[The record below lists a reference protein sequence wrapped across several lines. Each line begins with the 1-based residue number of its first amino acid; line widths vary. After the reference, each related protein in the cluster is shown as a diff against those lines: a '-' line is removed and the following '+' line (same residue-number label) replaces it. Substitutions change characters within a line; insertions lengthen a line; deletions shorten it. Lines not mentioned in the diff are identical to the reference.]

1 MINLHFQAQGE
12 TIRVDHGYALF
23 SAISRCLGKEF
34 HPPNRDI
41 RRASAISSCLGEKYH
56 HKKRDVRLALIRGR
70 YAGDGLLK
78 LLPSSRITFRLPSE
92 KVALYINL
100 SGKTLDLVGH
110 KVRVGV
116 PKSQGLVPATALY
129 AHLVT
134 TKSGLERNRFEKEI
148 QRQLDEQGCQ
158 GRVSIGKR
166 RTFSIHGKKIVG
178 YSLLVSELN
187 AEESLVLQEKGVGGR
202 GKMGC
207 GFFYPW
213 NG

>member
-1 MINLHFQAQGE
+1 MIDLHFQVQGE
-12 TIRVDHGYALF
+12 TIQVDHGYALF
-23 SAISRCLGKEF
+23 SAISSCLGKEF
-34 HPPNRDI
+34 HHEK
-41 RRASAISSCLGEKYH
+41 RA
-56 HKKRDVRLALIRGR
+56 DVRLALIRGR

-78 LLPSSRITFRLPSE
+78 LLPSSRITLRLPLE

-100 SGKTLDLVGH
+100 AGKTLDLVGH

-116 PKSQGLVPATALY
+116 PKSQRVMPATVLY

-134 TKSGLERNRFEKEI
+134 TKSGLERKRFEKEI
-148 QRQLDEQGCQ
+148 RRQLDEQGCH
-158 GRVSIGKR
+158 GRVFVGKR

-178 YSLLVSELN
+178 YSLLVSELS

-202 GKMGC
+202 GRMGC

-213 NG
+213 TG